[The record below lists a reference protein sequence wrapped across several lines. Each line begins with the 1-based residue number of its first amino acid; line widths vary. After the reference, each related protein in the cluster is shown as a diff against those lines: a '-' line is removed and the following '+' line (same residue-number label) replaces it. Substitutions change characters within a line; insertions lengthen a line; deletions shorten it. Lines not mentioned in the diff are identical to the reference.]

1 MADPRDR
8 AEAIRRLRGADRT
21 QKECAERAGIDPST
35 WSAYEKGLRQPR
47 SQERLD
53 QIAKGVGCTPDRLEE
68 VTWECRNERLAKEAR
83 IGAIQERE
91 GPHAGSL
98 SLSAAPLEQAIE
110 ARLTTIHQELKEV
123 LLLVA
128 DPKRSRS

>member
-8 AEAIRRLRGADRT
+8 AEAIRRLRGGRT

-47 SQERLD
+47 TQERLD

-83 IGAIQERE
+83 IGAVAERG
-91 GPHAGSL
+91 GPHAD
-98 SLSAAPLEQAIE
+98 SLSAAPLEQVID
-110 ARLTTIHQELKEV
+110 ARLTTIVQEWKEV

-128 DPKRSRS
+128 DLKRSRS

>member
-8 AEAIRRLRGADRT
+8 AEAIRRLRGERT

-35 WSAYEKGLRQPR
+35 WSAYEKGQRQPR
-47 SQERLD
+47 TQERLD

-68 VTWECRNERLAKEAR
+68 VTWECRNERLAEERAEA
-83 IGAIQERE
+83 AEEQEDSRTTV
-91 GPHAGSL
+91 L

-110 ARLTTIHQELKEV
+110 ARLTTIHQELKKV

-128 DPKRSRS
+128 DPKRSRL